1 MLPGISRYHDDS
13 IKIEEEEEISGSF
26 SSALQQFAK
35 NCKNGGFFHVI
46 GPS

>member
-13 IKIEEEEEISGSF
+13 IKIEGEEISGSF

-35 NCKNGGFFHVI
+35 NCKNGGFFHAI